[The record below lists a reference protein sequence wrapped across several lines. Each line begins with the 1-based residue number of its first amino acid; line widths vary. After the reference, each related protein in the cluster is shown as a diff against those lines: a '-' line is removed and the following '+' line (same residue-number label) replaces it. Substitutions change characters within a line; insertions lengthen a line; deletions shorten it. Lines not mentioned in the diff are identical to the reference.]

1 MCSLTSS
8 RKDPIV
14 NNPQQM
20 KTFQV
25 FGHLHGYPWGIN
37 KVIQAETIEEAHE
50 EGEALLDEVVSVKEI
65 AA

>member
-1 MCSLTSS
+1 M
-8 RKDPIV
+8 

-50 EGEALLDEVVSVKEI
+50 EGEAILDEVVSVKEI